1 MGCMGHFRAGG
12 GRAKLSSG
20 SLTPVS
26 APDVSPNIFL
36 EEADDWIR
44 ISMFVSGVC
53 GTWSRSAE

>member
-1 MGCMGHFRAGG
+1 MGCMGHFRGGG

-36 EEADDWIR
+36 EEADDWMR
-44 ISMFVSGVC
+44 R
-53 GTWSRSAE
+53 SRFAYVF